1 MGKNAH
7 NSITCCKI
15 FEVRKALTSSG
26 NLVIIYCT
34 SYSSPACVLLLTQ
47 LLVSSQVQQT
57 TSVCTPLNHTRRALQ
72 NLTLFHTGRS
82 HRKTNPRSCS
92 KFSDKTHCMFLIQQ
106 HPTKETMAAYKEGK
120 IFFLRKRTLQLF
132 SPRGQRGRRVT
143 VMSQVASRTISVEG
157 KLQQ

>member
-15 FEVRKALTSSG
+15 FEVRKASTSSG
-26 NLVIIYCT
+26 NPVIIYCT

-57 TSVCTPLNHTRRALQ
+57 TSVCTPLHHTRALQ
-72 NLTLFHTGRS
+72 SLTLFHTGRS